1 MSVTAD
7 LKARR
12 PSDARSSPRSR
23 AYPLEPRWC
32 PADKTAMPRL
42 RRDLRLSAALLV
54 VCLVPATASAQS
66 DLRLPTIAASA
77 AAAADWASTY
87 HALKNY
93 KIHETNPLLR
103 PFAHS
108 PGQLVTAGALM
119 DVGAVTAWNLTVGK
133 KKPRLAAAGL
143 WAMTA
148 FRAYLVVHNIR
159 NMEKAARR

>member
-1 MSVTAD
+1 M
-7 LKARR
+7 
-12 PSDARSSPRSR
+12 
-23 AYPLEPRWC
+23 PL
-32 PADKTAMPRL
+32 L
-42 RRDLRLSAALLV
+42 RRERWFLAALLV
-54 VCLVPATASAQS
+54 VGFLPVNAYAQS
-66 DLRLPTIAASA
+66 GGLRLPTIAASA

-87 HALKNY
+87 HALTNY
-93 KIHETNPLLR
+93 KIRETNPLLR

-148 FRAYLVVHNIR
+148 FRAYLVVHNVR
-159 NMEKAARR
+159 NIDKAARR